1 MLYYPRRRHDC
12 PSRSHARSNDRE
24 EATLSQR
31 NQRLALVALLAVIL
45 LSAGLS
51 VFGLERSLR
60 TSAVTTRQT
69 TRLASETILGVAE
82 ARGAQRAYISAG
94 QGQDF
99 WMKRMDEVVGVLRA
113 STDELVERAPA
124 GTVAAAE
131 LEAARTALEALIVVD
146 QRARDYVK
154 GRNPLLA
161 SDLIFEDGARVAG
174 RITKHVEA
182 ASAALDAEAARS
194 DRRRRLYAAL
204 ILAGAALSALVV
216 AFLLLPPLSRSEEVS
231 PLTTETPALQ
241 PTVRTVP
248 ISGSAS
254 PMAAAPEPPIER
266 PPSRGVDF
274 DVVAAVCTDLAAV
287 RDAKELAGALGRVGR
302 LLNAS
307 GLIVW
312 GHDESDGTLRP
323 LITHGYGADVVDRL
337 PVVACNADNLTAAA
351 WRARAPRVS
360 PGFNHTPTAL
370 AVPLLAGDACVG
382 VLAAEI
388 TAAEAADG
396 TTLSLARIVAAQ
408 MATLVAPSTD
418 AAALA
423 PPQARAGT

>member
-1 MLYYPRRRHDC
+1 MLYYPRRRHGC

-24 EATLSQR
+24 EATLSPR

-99 WMKRMDEVVGVLRA
+99 WMKRMDEVVGGLRA
-113 STDELVERAPA
+113 STDALAKRASA
-124 GTVAAAE
+124 GTVAATE

-194 DRRRRLYAAL
+194 DRRRRLLAAL

-216 AFLLLPPLSRSEEVS
+216 AFLLLPPLSRPEEAS
-231 PLTTETPALQ
+231 PQTMETPAREAVARPITITGAVS
-241 PTVRTVP
+241 PT
-248 ISGSAS
+248 
-254 PMAAAPEPPIER
+254 AAPEPPMER
-266 PPSRGVDF
+266 PPSPSVDF
-274 DVVAAVCTDLAAV
+274 DVAAAVCTDLAAV

-312 GHDESDGTLRP
+312 GLDESDETLRP

-337 PVVACNADNLTAAA
+337 PVVACSADNLTAAA

-360 PGFNHTPTAL
+360 PGVNHTPTAL

-388 TAAEAADG
+388 TAAEPADS

-408 MATLVAPSTD
+408 VATLVAPSTD
-418 AAALA
+418 AAALV
-423 PPQARAGT
+423 PPQARSGT